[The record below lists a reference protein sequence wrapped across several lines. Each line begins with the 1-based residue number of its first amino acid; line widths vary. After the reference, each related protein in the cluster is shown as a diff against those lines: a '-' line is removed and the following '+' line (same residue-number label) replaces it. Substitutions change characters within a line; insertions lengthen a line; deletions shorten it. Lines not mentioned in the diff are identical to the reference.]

1 MSEVLTPEGLI
12 LASIQETKNE
22 VKTFGEKI
30 NTLAKPED
38 IASAVKKSEETISAE
53 VKKAN
58 DAVEEVKTSMAA
70 MKTQVD
76 ELDKKAGKLN
86 LNNPGKPRSF
96 RDAIREGLKTIANEL
111 GVMTSKNTSVTLE
124 LKEVADMSNSASLT
138 GDGVQTYNGRQGL
151 VPAQKLNFRDLIST
165 IISPTLEFVTY
176 RETGSEGSIS
186 NQTEG
191 SAKTQIDYDLTN
203 VQVIQSY
210 LAGFVRFTKQ
220 LLKNLPWLGGTLPR
234 LLLRDFYK
242 AENASF
248 FSTAYT
254 AATEYVSAYTE
265 DVEQIISA
273 IAELESNDF
282 TASFGLVSKQ
292 QWARL
297 AIATY
302 GKGYYAGAGSVV
314 ITAAGMI
321 TIAGVPILSASW
333 VTDDKLLLLD
343 VDYIERVEGEALN
356 IQFAYEDADN
366 FTKNKVTAR
375 VECMEVLNILRPDA
389 LLKMDFGNVTP

>member
-1 MSEVLTPEGLI
+1 MSEQLTPEGLI

-22 VKTFGEKI
+22 VKSFGAEIKA
-30 NTLAKPED
+30 LAKPSD
-38 IASAVKKSEETISAE
+38 IADAVSKSADAINVE

-58 DAVEEVKTSMAA
+58 DAVEEVKTAMAA

-76 ELDKKAGKLN
+76 EIDKKAGQIN
-86 LNNPGKPRSF
+86 LKTAGKAKSF
-96 RDAIREGLKTIANEL
+96 RDALREGLKSIAADL
-111 GVMTSKNTSVTLE
+111 GVMTSKNTSVSLE
-124 LKEVADMSNSASLT
+124 LKDVGDMSNSTSLT

-151 VPAQKLNFRDLIST
+151 VPAQKLNFRDLVST

-186 NQTEG
+186 AQTEG
-191 SAKTQIDYDLTN
+191 SAKSQIDYDLTN

-234 LLLRDFYK
+234 MLLRDFYK

-248 FSTAYT
+248 FATAFA
-254 AATEYVSAYTE
+254 AATNYVSTKTE
-265 DVEQIISA
+265 DVEQIITA

-282 TASFGLVSKQ
+282 TASFGLVSKE
-292 QWARL
+292 QWAQL

-302 GKGYYAGAGSVV
+302 NKGYYAGAGAVV
-314 ITAAGMI
+314 ITTAGQI
-321 TIAGVPILSASW
+321 TIAGVPIVSASW
-333 VTDDKLLLLD
+333 VTDDKLLLMD

-375 VECMEVLNILRPDA
+375 IECMEVLNILRPDA